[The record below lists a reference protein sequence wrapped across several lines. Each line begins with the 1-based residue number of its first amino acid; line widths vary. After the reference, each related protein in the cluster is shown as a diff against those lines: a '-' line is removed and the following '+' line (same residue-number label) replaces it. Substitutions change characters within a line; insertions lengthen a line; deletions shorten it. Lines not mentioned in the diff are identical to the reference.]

1 MSTSAAVLT
10 VHEEDDR
17 PTALHGVG
25 KEPGRHLKSFRKKSR
40 VRVLNDA
47 GGGGG
52 FQGAIKAH
60 SIDPWTNFFRYSPT
74 NAQICFT

>member
-25 KEPGRHLKSFRKKSR
+25 KEPGRHL
-40 VRVLNDA
+40 RVL
-47 GGGGG
+47 GKRVESV
-52 FQGAIKAH
+52 F
-60 SIDPWTNFFRYSPT
+60 
-74 NAQICFT
+74 